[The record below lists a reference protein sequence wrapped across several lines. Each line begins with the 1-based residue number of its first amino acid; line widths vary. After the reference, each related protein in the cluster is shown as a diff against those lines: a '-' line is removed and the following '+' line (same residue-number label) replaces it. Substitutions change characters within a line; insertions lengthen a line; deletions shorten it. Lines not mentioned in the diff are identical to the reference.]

1 MYDIHIIIGLVAG
14 WFLFIFIVMLITI
27 HWLRKEKKAYRDFL
41 TDMHELENST
51 WKYDVTETTI
61 TSGSPVGKE

>member
-1 MYDIHIIIGLVAG
+1 MYDIRIIIGLVVG
-14 WFLFIFIVMLITI
+14 LFLFIFIVMLLTI
-27 HWLRKEKKAYRDFL
+27 HWVRKEKEAYGDFL
-41 TDMHELENST
+41 TDLHELENST